1 MKWISLLL
9 FANIVVA
16 QEGLRPLG
24 YIKGIVIDEKTKTP
38 VEYASVGLLKAQ
50 DSSVVEGV
58 ITSNNGKFL
67 LTNIRPGKYFIKIN
81 GAGFKKYNSNII
93 AIFPPNNLN
102 IELNKIALTSVATDL
117 KEVTIES
124 DKGYKASQIDK
135 RVYNPTQLMSAIS
148 GSASDLLGNIPSLNM
163 NQDNQM
169 SFRGNDNVTILVD
182 GKPSSLTNASLAQ
195 IPALSIESIEV
206 ITNPS
211 AKFNPEGT
219 AGIINIIMKK
229 NKSKINS
236 GTITAGIS
244 SKNKYQFDLAYNY
257 QYDKLN
263 LYANF
268 GYKYDERYN
277 YGFTSRTYQ
286 SQNGTNHFY
295 QNTDGMKYQN
305 SYLSRLNIEYAI
317 DSKTTIQIGGNINLS
332 PKNEYNWKT
341 NTDRDSSNNIRKE
354 WNRSIGENNMGISY
368 DVSMSLRKEYKSP
381 KHYLILDAI
390 RNYNQN
396 IVNNTMVETYF
407 VPFKWNK
414 PFSIYNN
421 QERNTNNI
429 KIDFAK
435 PLSKDFYIELGFN
448 SQWRDFNFLTDSKKY
463 FPIYNELRTDS
474 AYTNNFR
481 YLDDIYSV
489 YGILSKNIKKANI
502 KAGLRLEQTNTR
514 LDNYNHENYTKYNY
528 FAAFPSLSMN
538 YEIDEKQSVM
548 ISYSRRINRPGPG
561 QLNTIQDILDPT
573 SLRLGNPTMRP
584 EYINSYEI
592 GYGKAFKNKISWNN
606 NLYYK
611 LSYDAMTRFVTVD
624 SNGTGIV
631 QVQNLGNN
639 MNAGWES
646 ILNMNSIKWLSILF
660 SSNLS
665 KNELSYTTPTKTY
678 TNGNWVWSGRLNANF
693 KLPKDFDFMVVG
705 FYRSPS
711 ATPQGIFSYHAS
723 VDLTLRK
730 KVLQQ
735 RGVITLSCSD
745 IFDTMRFYIE
755 VNDANFQAASLRK
768 SETRVANLSFRYNF
782 GVESKK
788 VKVVKPVETRPS
800 GDEF

>member
-9 FANIVVA
+9 LANIVVA
-16 QEGLRPLG
+16 QEGPRPLG
-24 YIKGIVIDEKTKTP
+24 YIKGIVMDEKTKTP
-38 VEYASVGLLKAQ
+38 IEYASVGLLKAQ

-58 ITSNNGKFL
+58 ITSTTGEFI
-67 LTNIRPGKYFIKIN
+67 LTNIRPGKYFVKIN

-102 IELNKIALTSVATDL
+102 IELNKITLTSVATDL

-124 DKGYKASQIDK
+124 DKGFKASQIDK

-148 GSASDLLGNIPSLNM
+148 GSASDLLSNIPSLNM

-182 GKPSSLTNASLAQ
+182 GKPSSLTNASLSQ

-236 GTITAGIS
+236 GTITAGVS

-257 QYDKLN
+257 QFDKIN
-263 LYANF
+263 IYANY

-277 YGFTSRTYQ
+277 YGYTSRNYL
-286 SQNGTNHFY
+286 SQNGINHFY

-305 SYLSRLNIEYAI
+305 SHLSRLNVEYLI
-317 DSKTTIQIGGNINLS
+317 DPKTTIQVGGNITYS
-332 PKNEYNWKT
+332 PKNEFNWKT
-341 NTDRDSSNNIRKE
+341 NTDRDSSNTLRKE
-354 WNRSIGENNMGISY
+354 WSRYIDENNVGISY
-368 DVSMSLRKEYKSP
+368 DVSMSFRKEYKSP
-381 KHYLILDAI
+381 KHYLIIDAI

-396 IVNNTMVETYF
+396 IVNNTMEENYF

-429 KIDFAK
+429 KIDFAQ
-435 PLSKDFYIELGFN
+435 PLKNDYYIELGFN

-463 FPIYNELRTDS
+463 YPIYNELRTDS
-474 AYTNNFR
+474 AYSNNFR

-514 LDNYNHENYTKYNY
+514 LDNYNHENYTRFNY

-538 YEIDEKQSVM
+538 YEIDDKQSVM

-584 EYINSYEI
+584 EYINSYEL

-606 NLYYK
+606 NVYYK

-639 MNAGWES
+639 MNTGWES

-665 KNELSYTTPTKTY
+665 KNELSYSTPTKTY
-678 TNGNWVWSGRLNANF
+678 SNGNIVWQGRLNANF

-711 ATPQGIFSYHAS
+711 VTPQGLFSYHAS

-730 KVLQQ
+730 KVLKQ
-735 RGVITLSCSD
+735 RGVITLTCSD

-788 VKVVKPVETRPS
+788 VKQVKPVEIRPS